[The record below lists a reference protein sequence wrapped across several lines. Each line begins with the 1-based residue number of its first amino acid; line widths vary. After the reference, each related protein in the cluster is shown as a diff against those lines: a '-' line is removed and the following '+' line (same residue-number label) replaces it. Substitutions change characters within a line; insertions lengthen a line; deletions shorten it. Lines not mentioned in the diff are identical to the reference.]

1 MKKQFIKKSLVAML
15 VFAFALVGVVT
26 GGRVA
31 KAAGEVG
38 FSVSPMKQDIVL
50 NPGDSYR
57 GAFTISNPAS
67 SPNDFSYSVSVT
79 PFYVNDTTNNDDY
92 MPIFNEES
100 DRTLITNWITLIS
113 PTTGTVAPNS
123 SDKIEFIINV
133 PSDAPAGGQYAAIT
147 VTSANESNSSEG
159 STGIHEQLAI
169 AHTVFAEIAG
179 NTVKKGEIMD
189 ASVPSFIFSGD
200 LTASARVKNTGNVHG
215 KAIYKLQVFPI
226 FSDEEVYTNEEKPDE
241 HTILPDRTFYNET
254 SWRGMPS
261 FGIYNVV
268 FTVEYEGS
276 KVEVKKMVIKCPI
289 WMLFSI
295 LFAIIAAIIYLGLK
309 IKSRRR

>member
-1 MKKQFIKKSLVAML
+1 MKKQIIKRSLVAVL
-15 VFAFALVGVVT
+15 VAVFAIVGVVT

-31 KAAGEVG
+31 KAAGEIG

-50 NPGDSYR
+50 NPGDTYR
-57 GAFTISNPAS
+57 GTFTVSNPAS
-67 SPNDFSYSVSVT
+67 SLNDFSYVISVT
-79 PFYVNDTTNNDDY
+79 PFYVADTSSNDDY
-92 MPIFNEES
+92 TPIFNEES
-100 DRTLITNWITLIS
+100 DRTMITKWITLVS
-113 PTTGTVAPNS
+113 PATGTIVPNS
-123 SDKIEFIINV
+123 SNEIEFVINV
-133 PSDAPAGGQYAAIT
+133 PEDAPAGGQYAAIT
-147 VTSANESNSSEG
+147 VTSANDSSAAEG

-179 NTVKKGEIMD
+179 NTVKKGEIMEP
-189 ASVPSFIFSGD
+189 SVPSFIFSGD
-200 LTASARVKNTGNVHG
+200 LIASAKVKNTGNVHG
-215 KAIYKLQVFPI
+215 KAIYKLQVFPA

-241 HTILPDRTFYNET
+241 HTILPDRTFYNEVAWKGT
-254 SWRGMPS
+254 PS

-268 FTVEYEGS
+268 FTVEYEGA
-276 KVEVKKMVIKCPI
+276 KVEVKKLVIKCPI